1 MKIEKNN
8 VVGVSYELTVD
19 GNLYDIATK
28 EQPLEYIHGT
38 HMLIPKF
45 EEAVE
50 GLQAGDTFAFDV
62 EPEEGYGEY
71 DISIVKDWV
80 SFEELDKFFE
90 LRSQNG
96 IHGKLEQMK
105 GE

>member
-1 MKIEKNN
+1 MTIEEFKEIPLNTN
-8 VVGVSYELTVD
+8 ILIKYEEEYDKGFYVVRKESNSPDYY
-19 GNLYDIATK
+19 GNYC
-28 EQPLEYIHGT
+28 
-38 HMLIPKF
+38 F
-45 EEAVE
+45 VEAE
-50 GLQAGDTFAFDV
+50 G
-62 EPEEGYGEY
+62 EGYGEY